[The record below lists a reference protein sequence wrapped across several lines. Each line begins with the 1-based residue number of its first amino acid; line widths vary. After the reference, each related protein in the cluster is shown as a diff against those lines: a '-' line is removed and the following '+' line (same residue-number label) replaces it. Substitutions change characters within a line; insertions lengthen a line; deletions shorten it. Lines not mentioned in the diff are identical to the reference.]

1 MIEAYVVADAQL
13 RRAFA
18 EEIGKGDT
26 RELVHGG
33 PVILAENGAGI
44 LIGPETLAGGK
55 QLQNV

>member
-1 MIEAYVVADAQL
+1 MIEACVVANAQL

-26 RELVHGG
+26 RELVHRG

-44 LIGPETLAGGK
+44 FIGPETFASGK
-55 QLQNV
+55 